1 MTNDNKLLYKLEN
14 DVAVISLNQ
23 PEIMNAISP
32 DFARELESAIDRASS
47 EARAIALLGSERAF
61 SAGANLK
68 SDRFDDDSGEI
79 DLGLNLEEV
88 YNPFL
93 KKLIELPIPLIV
105 GVRGA
110 AAGIGCSIALM
121 GDIIV
126 AGRSAF
132 FLQAFCNVG
141 LVPDGGAAFLLS
153 KSVGRVK
160 AMELMLLAERYPAE
174 QALQDGLISR
184 VVDNDQVVETTMDF
198 AEKLARGPSK
208 TLAMI
213 RKSAWAALDS
223 SFEDQLQLE
232 RKLQKV
238 AGASQDCREGVAAF
252 REKRK
257 PNFIGN

>member
-232 RKLQKV
+232 RKLQKI

-257 PNFIGN
+257 PNFIGD